1 MVSRE
6 SAIFSRP
13 VNLPRV
19 ARILAGCGFHMGMT
33 EKLPRCV
40 PFLFSF
46 SIFLFSFFPS
56 GVIVSLRREILLILK
71 NENYHF
77 LLSCTLD
84 ICMIHFFKN
93 MVQR

>member
-13 VNLPRV
+13 VNPPRV
-19 ARILAGCGFHMGMT
+19 ARIFAGCGFHMEMT
-33 EKLPRCV
+33 EKPTYVCA
-40 PFLFSF
+40 FSFSF

-56 GVIVSLRREILLILK
+56 GVILYLRREILLILK

-77 LLSCTLD
+77 LLSWTLD
-84 ICMIHFFKN
+84 ICMIHFF
-93 MVQR
+93 

>member
-13 VNLPRV
+13 VNSPKGGPDFRRV
-19 ARILAGCGFHMGMT
+19 WFPHGNDREATYVCAFS
-33 EKLPRCV
+33 
-40 PFLFSF
+40 FSF

-56 GVIVSLRREILLILK
+56 GVIVSLRREIILILK

-77 LLSCTLD
+77 FS
-84 ICMIHFFKN
+84 
-93 MVQR
+93 